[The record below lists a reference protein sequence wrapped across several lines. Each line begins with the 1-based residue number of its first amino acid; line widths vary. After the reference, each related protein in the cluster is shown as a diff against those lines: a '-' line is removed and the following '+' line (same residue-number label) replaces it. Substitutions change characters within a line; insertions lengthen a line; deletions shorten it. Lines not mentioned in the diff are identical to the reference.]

1 MILEENAVEQRNGQS
16 DFDFLFGAWKVHN
29 RKLRERLNGCTEW
42 DEFEATVVARPV
54 WGGKGNFDEY
64 NAIGPKGPL
73 EGMTLRLYDPQTGQW
88 SIYWGTSG
96 SMVLDTPMIGRF
108 QDGRG
113 EFYDQEFHQG
123 RAVYCRFL
131 WSNDTPTSCRWEQ
144 ALSADGGRTWET
156 NWIMEFT
163 RAAE

>member
-1 MILEENAVEQRNGQS
+1 MVLEETAVERRSGAA
-16 DFDFLFGAWKVHN
+16 DFDFLFGRWKVHN
-29 RKLRERLNGCTEW
+29 RKLRERLKGCAEW
-42 DEFEATVVARPV
+42 DEFEGTVTARRV

-64 NAIGPKGPL
+64 NAIGPSGPM

-88 SIYWGTSG
+88 SIYWGTSQ
-96 SMVLDTPMIGRF
+96 SMVLDNPMIGRF

-131 WSNDTPTSCRWEQ
+131 WSNDSPTSCRWEQ

-163 RAAE
+163 RVSE